1 MKLEGK
7 AVLITGAARR
17 IGKAIALSVA
27 GKGAKV
33 AIHYNQSRDEARQL
47 VEKIAEKGGE
57 AFAVQGDIREVADCE
72 RIVRECCE
80 RFGGIDVLINN
91 ASVFFKTPL
100 FQVNEQ
106 DWDTTFDAN
115 LKGGFFCAQAAAREM
130 QKGGG
135 KIINIADWSG
145 LRPYKNYIP
154 YCISKAGVIA
164 MTKGLARTLAPKI
177 EVNAIAPGP
186 VLAADDFDDNDK
198 ETIIRHTP
206 LGRFGAPED
215 IVNAVLFL
223 LEGTN
228 FMTGSTIIID
238 GGRLI
243 S

>member
-1 MKLEGK
+1 MNLEGK
-7 AVLITGAARR
+7 AILITGAARR
-17 IGKAIALSVA
+17 IGKAIALSLA
-27 GKGAKV
+27 GKGART
-33 AIHYNQSRDEARQL
+33 AIHYNRSSAEAHEVVDEIEAQGR
-47 VEKIAEKGGE
+47 E

-72 RIVRECCE
+72 RMVRECCK

-100 FQVNEQ
+100 FQVSEQ

-115 LKGGFFCAQAAAREM
+115 LKGSFFCAQAAAKEM
-130 QKGGG
+130 QKRGG
-135 KIINIADWSG
+135 KIVNIADWSG
-145 LRPYKNYIP
+145 LRPYKNYLP
-154 YCISKAGVIA
+154 YCVSKAGVIA

-186 VLAADDFDDNDK
+186 VLAAEDFDDNDR

>member
-7 AVLITGAARR
+7 VVLVTGAARR
-17 IGKAIALSVA
+17 IGKAIALSVT
-27 GKGAKV
+27 GRGAKA
-33 AIHYNQSRDEARQL
+33 AIHYNQSGDEAQQ
-47 VEKIAEKGGE
+47 VVDEIGAQGGE
-57 AFAVQGDIREVADCE
+57 AFSVQGDLRKAADCG

-100 FQVNEQ
+100 FQVGEKE
-106 DWDTTFDAN
+106 WDTTLDAN
-115 LKGGFFCAQAAAREM
+115 LKGGFFCAQAAAKEM
-130 QKGGG
+130 QKQGG

-145 LRPYKNYIP
+145 IRPYTNYLP

-186 VLAADDFDDNDK
+186 VLPPEDFDETEK
-198 ETIIRHTP
+198 EAIIRHTP
-206 LGRFGAPED
+206 LRRFGAPDD

-243 S
+243 A

>member
-1 MKLEGK
+1 MNLKGK
-7 AVLITGAARR
+7 AVLVTGAARR
-17 IGKAIALSVA
+17 IGKAIALSVS
-27 GKGAKV
+27 GKGAKTV
-33 AIHYNQSRDEARQL
+33 VHYNRSRVEALQA
-47 VEKIAEKGGE
+47 VEEIENRGEE
-57 AFAVQGDIREVADCE
+57 AFAVQGDLRKVADCE
-72 RIVRECCE
+72 RIVRECCV

-100 FQVNEQ
+100 FQVDEQ
-106 DWDTTFDAN
+106 AWDETVDAN
-115 LKGGFFCAQAAAREM
+115 LKGGFFCAQAAAKAM
-130 QKGGG
+130 QHRGG

-145 LRPYKNYIP
+145 LRPYKNYVP

-186 VLAADDFDDNDK
+186 VLPAEDFDENDK

-206 LGRFGAPED
+206 LGRFGSPDD

>member
-7 AVLITGAARR
+7 VVLITGAARR
-17 IGKAIALSVA
+17 IGKAVALSVA
-27 GKGAKV
+27 GRGAKAV
-33 AIHYNQSRDEARQL
+33 IHYNQSKDEALQL
-47 VEKIAEKGGE
+47 VDEIGTGGGM
-57 AFAVQGDIREVADCE
+57 ASAVQGDIRRVADCE
-72 RIVRECCE
+72 RIVRECCD
-80 RFGGIDVLINN
+80 RFDGIDVLINN
-91 ASVFFKTPL
+91 ASVFFKTPF
-100 FQVNEQ
+100 FQVTEQ
-106 DWDTTFDAN
+106 EWDTTLDAN
-115 LKGGFFCAQAAAREM
+115 LKGGFFCAQAAAKEM
-130 QKGGG
+130 QERGG

-145 LRPYKNYIP
+145 LRPYKNYVP

-177 EVNAIAPGP
+177 EVNAVAPGP
-186 VLAADDFDDNDK
+186 ILPAKDYDENDK

-206 LGRFGAPED
+206 LGRFGSPDD

-223 LEGTN
+223 LEGTD

>member
-1 MKLEGK
+1 MKLKGK
-7 AVLITGAARR
+7 VVLITGAARR
-17 IGKAIALSVA
+17 IGKATALSLA
-27 GKGAKV
+27 KRGART
-33 AIHYNQSRDEARQL
+33 AIHFNRSIEEAHQVVDEITAG
-47 VEKIAEKGGE
+47 GGE
-57 AFAVQGDIREVADCE
+57 AFSLQGDIRKTADCE
-72 RIVRECCE
+72 RIVSECCE
-80 RFGGIDVLINN
+80 KFGRIDVLINN

-100 FQVNEQ
+100 FQVKEE

-115 LKGGFFCAQAAAREM
+115 LKGGFFCAQAAAKEM
-130 QKGGG
+130 RKQGG

-145 LRPYKNYIP
+145 LRPYKNYVP
-154 YCISKAGVIA
+154 YCVSKAGVIA

-186 VLAADDFDDNDK
+186 VLAAEDFDENDK

-206 LGRFGAPED
+206 LGRFGSPDD
-215 IVNAVLFL
+215 IVHAVLFL

-238 GGRLI
+238 GGKLI